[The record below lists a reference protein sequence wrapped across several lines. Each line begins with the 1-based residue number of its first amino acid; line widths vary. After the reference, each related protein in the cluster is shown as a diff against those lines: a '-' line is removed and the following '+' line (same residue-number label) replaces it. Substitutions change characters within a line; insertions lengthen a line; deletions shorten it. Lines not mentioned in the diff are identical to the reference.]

1 MEGGTATSVLTQ
13 VVTDVLSVAGSCITF
28 MNNNPIMWVGVGF
41 GFVGAG
47 IGLVKKASKVGG
59 RKRG

>member
-1 MEGGTATSVLTQ
+1 MEGGTATSILSQ
-13 VVTDVLSVAGSCITF
+13 VVTDVIGVGGQCISF
-28 MNNNPIMWVGVGF
+28 MNANPIMWVGVGF

-47 IGLVKKASKVGG
+47 INLVKKASKVGG

>member
-1 MEGGTATSVLTQ
+1 MEGATSVLSQ
-13 VVTDVLSVAGSCITF
+13 VVTDVIGVAGQCITF
-28 MNNNPIMWVGVGF
+28 MNNNPIMWVGIGF

-59 RKRG
+59 RRK